1 MGAPA
6 HHVLVLFESMQKGQV
21 MSHLL
26 LNGHTAAAAPVNH
39 CDPYRLAKQLNPKDT
54 IYCPLLYSIV
64 VHIIVVPI
72 LYICI
77 LGINGLKPGD
87 TAKYFDGI

>member
-1 MGAPA
+1 
-6 HHVLVLFESMQKGQV
+6 MQKGQV

-54 IYCPLLYSIV
+54 IYCPLLYTIVVV
-64 VHIIVVPI
+64 VHIIVVPPI